1 MIRPMHPSCQGLSHN
16 RNVSHHNKSKK
27 SNPLLTPT
35 AISVAREALAD
46 IAEGEEIGE
55 HIGVTGLARNVAV
68 HRFDADVPGYPGWEW
83 NAVVA
88 CASGS
93 RYVTVNEVALVPAPE
108 GEALRAPEWV
118 PYSDRL
124 RPGDLGPGDLMAP
137 APDDERLTED
147 SFARDAVTFPGRETK
162 KYLTTTGLRDAK
174 QRWRT
179 GEFGPTSE
187 FAEKAALRCAS
198 CAFYVPMAPPIDDV
212 FGVCTNEYSAD
223 GRVVASSYGCGAHS
237 DTTVEEAGVDDAEKL
252 YDDERP
258 IF

>member
-1 MIRPMHPSCQGLSHN
+1 MHPSCQGLSHN

-27 SNPLLTPT
+27 SNPLLSPT

>member
-1 MIRPMHPSCQGLSHN
+1 MHPSCQGLSHN